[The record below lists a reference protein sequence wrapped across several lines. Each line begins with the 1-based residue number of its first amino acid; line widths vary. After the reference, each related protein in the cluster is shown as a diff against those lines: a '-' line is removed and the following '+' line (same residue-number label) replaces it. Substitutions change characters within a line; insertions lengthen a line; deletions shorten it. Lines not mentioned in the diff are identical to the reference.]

1 MRLMIDLKE
10 KPIAYRSPLPVPI
23 HWQDDVKAGLDRDV
37 RLCVLEP
44 VPIGEPV
51 MWYHRMAI
59 CAKKNGKPRRTI
71 DFQSFNIHETHFA
84 SFRQSSGLISVEE
97 VPSHLTQGN
106 LYSLKML
113 CNLQDLR

>member
-1 MRLMIDLKE
+1 MHLMIDPKE
-10 KPIAYRSPLPVPI
+10 KPTAYHSPLPVPI

-51 MWYHRMAI
+51 TWYHRMVI
-59 CAKKNGKPRRTI
+59 CAKKNEKPRRTI
-71 DFQSFNIHETHFA
+71 DFQSLNIHETHFT
-84 SFRQSSGLISVEE
+84 SFRQPSGLISVEE
-97 VPSHLTQGN
+97 VPSHLTQRN

-113 CNLQDLR
+113 CKI